1 MNSVNLTHQQLS
13 QAINEL
19 PLAAL
24 SELADFIES
33 LRLKLNLTSVAMNN
47 EPEESNFLLSIS
59 GIGESSK
66 PDLSDKDV
74 ENLAP
79 ESEPDLSGKDA
90 ENLAPKSEP
99 DLSDKN
105 AENLAPEIEPTR
117 GIKEF
122 NNEVNK

>member
-1 MNSVNLTHQQLS
+1 MNSVSLTHEQLS

-24 SELADFIES
+24 PELADFIES
-33 LRLKLNLTSVAMNN
+33 LRLQFNLTSAAINN

-66 PDLSDKDV
+66 PDLLDKDA
-74 ENLAP
+74 ENLEP
-79 ESEPDLSGKDA
+79 ESEPDLSDKDA
-90 ENLAPKSEP
+90 ENS
-99 DLSDKN
+99 
-105 AENLAPEIEPTR
+105 APEIEPTR

-122 NNEVNK
+122 NIEVNK